1 MYPPDNVDRS
11 RASANCAGSYLHST
25 WWAQQAYAQTYAM
38 PGQFGLLNGLGSQQ
52 GLGGLMGSNSGQ
64 GFWSAMKPSWWP

>member
-25 WWAQQAYAQTYAM
+25 WWSAQNAYATTS
-38 PGQFGLLNGLGSQQ
+38 PLHGLLNGVAN
-52 GLGGLMGSNSGQ
+52 GGLMGGLGGQSLGQLGNSLGSPF
-64 GFWSAMKPSWWP
+64 GEP